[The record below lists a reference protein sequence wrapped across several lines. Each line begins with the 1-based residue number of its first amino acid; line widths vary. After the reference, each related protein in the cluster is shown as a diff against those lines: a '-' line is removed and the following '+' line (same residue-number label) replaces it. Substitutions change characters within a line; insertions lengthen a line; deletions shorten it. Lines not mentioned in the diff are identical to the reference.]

1 MMAWSVWPAT
11 LSPAPA
17 ATRPSWATPPL
28 PRHRSSNRHPAAT
41 RSTSAPRSAPAN
53 DIQGSGGSPLPG
65 SLAFESFPGPR
76 GALLAHLLRVGN
88 QRSVDLHS
96 LAILKHPLGRRRHRL
111 AENAHG
117 TVFHIQPRK
126 VLGDT

>member
-1 MMAWSVWPAT
+1 VWPAT
-11 LSPAPA
+11 LSPY
-17 ATRPSWATPPL
+17 ATLFRSSWPTPPI
-28 PRHRSSNRHPAAT
+28 PRHRTSNRQPAAT

-88 QRSVDLHS
+88 QRSVDLHP
-96 LAILKHPLGRRRHRL
+96 LAILKHPLG
-111 AENAHG
+111 
-117 TVFHIQPRK
+117 PRQI
-126 VLGDT
+126 GR